1 MALLKRGDGEHRWG
15 EKEDGAVGSA
25 NLRRRSGGVQIT
37 ERDLGVLGWIADQY
51 AVRTDVLRWLLG
63 EGAPLSESR
72 TRAVVGRWRRAG
84 LTDQRR
90 VFAGSPMVV
99 WPTRDGQRLVRPGW
113 RWRPPSVA
121 MLAHH
126 HAVTVVR
133 LALERKGEVKAWT
146 CERALLKQR
155 FSPTTHVPDGVWTDP
170 SGCNTAIEVE
180 LTQKS
185 ADRLR
190 GIVRELL
197 VDYPRILYV
206 VSDPAVGT
214 AVGSAV
220 RSLSEEERATVAA
233 LDELCLAGV
242 S

>member
-1 MALLKRGDGEHRWG
+1 
-15 EKEDGAVGSA
+15 
-25 NLRRRSGGVQIT
+25 
-37 ERDLGVLGWIADQY
+37 
-51 AVRTDVLRWLLG
+51 
-63 EGAPLSESR
+63 
-72 TRAVVGRWRRAG
+72 
-84 LTDQRR
+84 
-90 VFAGSPMVV
+90 
-99 WPTRDGQRLVRPGW
+99 
-113 RWRPPSVA
+113 

-233 LDELCLAGV
+233 LDELCLPGV